1 MILKAEHVS
10 KTIKNAQILRD
21 INLELSGGTVY
32 GFTGRNGSGKTML
45 FRALSGLMRLTEGTV
60 TLDGKTLGK
69 DFSVLPS
76 LGIVLENV
84 GLFANMTGKEN
95 LKYLAGLTGRVGDKE
110 ITHALERVGLE
121 PEDKRTY
128 RKYSLGMKQRLAI
141 AQAIMES
148 PDVIMLDEPTNGL
161 DDGGVELIRKL
172 ITEEKQRGAIVLLAS
187 HNRDDIKLLADKLYH
202 IESGELTELEAM
214 T

>member
-10 KTIKNAQILRD
+10 KTIKNAQILKD

-84 GLFANMTGKEN
+84 GLFTSMTGKEN
-95 LKYLAGLTGRVGDKE
+95 LKYLAGLTGRIGDKE
-110 ITHALERVGLE
+110 ITHALERVGLN
-121 PEDKRTY
+121 PDDNRTY
-128 RKYSLGMKQRLAI
+128 KKYSLGMKQRLAI

-161 DDGGVELIRKL
+161 DDSGVKLIRNL
-172 ITEEKQRGAIVLLAS
+172 IMEEKQRGAIVLLAS
-187 HNRDDIKLLADKLYH
+187 HNRDDIRQLADKLYH
-202 IESGELTELEAM
+202 IESGELKELEAM
-214 T
+214 I

>member
-10 KTIKNAQILRD
+10 KTIKGTRILKD
-21 INLELSGGTVY
+21 INLELTGGTVY

-60 TLDGKTLGK
+60 TFDGKTLGK
-69 DFSVLPS
+69 DFSVLPG

-84 GLFANMTGKEN
+84 GLFTGMTGKEN
-95 LKYLAGLTGRVGDKE
+95 LKYLAGLTGRIGDKE
-110 ITHALERVGLE
+110 ITHALERVGLD

-161 DDGGVELIRKL
+161 DDGGVELIRNL
-172 ITEEKQRGAIVLLAS
+172 ILEEKRRGAIVLLAS
-187 HNRDDIKLLADKLYH
+187 HNRDDIRQLADKLYH
-202 IESGELTELEAM
+202 IESGELKELEAM